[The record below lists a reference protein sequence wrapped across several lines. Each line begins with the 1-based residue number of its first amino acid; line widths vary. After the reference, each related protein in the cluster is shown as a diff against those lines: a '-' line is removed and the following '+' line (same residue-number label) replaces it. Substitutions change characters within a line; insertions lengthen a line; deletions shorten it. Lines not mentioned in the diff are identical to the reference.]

1 MRALFLGYLIDVLT
15 MTDTVRTRTQ
25 GRCVANGVCKML
37 RLNVAKFVNM
47 RFDPVLTAD
56 VAGSDVI
63 SVHSSR

>member
-1 MRALFLGYLIDVLT
+1 
-15 MTDTVRTRTQ
+15 
-25 GRCVANGVCKML
+25 L

-63 SVHSSR
+63 SVHSGR